1 MSEKEKKPFPR
12 IYLLR
17 KAVQL
22 LFFFL
27 VNWVMLQSLIRG
39 DIIGEMTRVLPFL
52 HTARGPISGGAGL
65 LEYTFISI
73 NQGEIPFLFIGLI
86 GFFALLTGRLFCGWV
101 CPTGFVCDVL
111 ADVAGENKKL
121 SAESDKAAKK
131 FKFILLFIMFILF
144 IPLGVYLKTDFVKH
158 FDYSQALGDLVNNP
172 VSVFSLSEFIFAT
185 LPNTVKDII
194 DTQGIG
200 NLFDKDN
207 PAKGIIFIVW
217 CIVLGINVFYPRFY
231 CKYMCPYAAMSSL
244 FSGSSLLKLQINDAR
259 CVGRKGCGV
268 CEKVCPMQIKILD
281 ESFKGFTGDGECTLC
296 LECLDKCPYNAIR
309 FKFGI

>member
-1 MSEKEKKPFPR
+1 M
-12 IYLLR
+12 
-17 KAVQL
+17 
-22 LFFFL
+22 FFFL

-39 DIIGEMTRVLPFL
+39 DIIGEMTRVPTVFAYCKRSYFRVRITRI
-52 HTARGPISGGAGL
+52 HFHFDQPRRNSIPIHRV
-65 LEYTFISI
+65 
-73 NQGEIPFLFIGLI
+73 NW
-86 GFFALLTGRLFCGWV
+86 FFALLTGRLFCGWV

-231 CKYMCPYAAMSSL
+231 CKYVSICCIV
-244 FSGSSLLKLQINDAR
+244 LLL
-259 CVGRKGCGV
+259 RKFLI
-268 CEKVCPMQIKILD
+268 ETP
-281 ESFKGFTGDGECTLC
+281 
-296 LECLDKCPYNAIR
+296 N
-309 FKFGI
+309 